1 MPEPLL
7 TIKKLV
13 AELVSLSLI
22 SKALPVVWDAPAPV
36 ILTDLE
42 PVVFLHYPPIYR
54 DFKCEEILKVLA
66 ENKIKRCYYGH
77 LHGKKSISHAFI
89 GEYEGINFQL
99 ISGDAIGFNPVL
111 VQ

>member
-1 MPEPLL
+1 MKILNREVMRLEFS
-7 TIKKLV
+7 I
-13 AELVSLSLI
+13 SLAR
-22 SKALPVVWDAPAPV
+22 K
-36 ILTDLE
+36 TDLE

-54 DFKCEEILKVLA
+54 DFKCEEILKVLT

-89 GEYEGINFQL
+89 GEHEGINFRL
-99 ISGDAIGFNPVL
+99 ISGDAIGFNPIL